1 MNEARMQIPHTLKL
15 KVGDLVEVRYPA
27 EILSTLDEQC
37 SLDGLP
43 FMPEMLQFS
52 GKRFRVYKRAHK
64 ACDTIA
70 WSGLRKMKDAVHL
83 ETLRCDGQGHDGCE
97 AGCLLFWKEAWLKPV
112 NSDSV
117 SSAPPPEEE
126 LPRAY
131 DQLSRFTQFS
141 GKDAK
146 GEEIIHYKCQ
156 ATEMSR
162 ATSLLAWWDM
172 RQFWE
177 DWSCGNV
184 PMKMMVRSLLI
195 WFFNKF
201 QIIRRGAQY
210 PYIEGKLEKTPSADI
225 GLKPGE
231 LVRVKSKIEIMKTL
245 NKRNRNRGL
254 SFDREMVKYCGGTFR
269 VLRQV
274 GKIVNDQTGTMM
286 RLPNDCM
293 ILDGVIC
300 QGDLNKFCPRSILP
314 YWREIWLERVPQDS
328 KETGASPLPIWRQIW
343 IDHASGHSQESG
355 PKQEPR

>member
-1 MNEARMQIPHTLKL
+1 MNENRKQIPHTLKL

-27 EILSTLDEQC
+27 EILSTLDDRSALE
-37 SLDGLP
+37 GLP
-43 FMPEMLQFS
+43 FMPEMLQFC

-70 WSGLRKMKDAVHL
+70 WSGLRRMKDAVHL
-83 ETLRCDGQGHDGCE
+83 ESLRCDGQGHDACE
-97 AGCLLFWKEAWLKPV
+97 AGCLLYWKEAWLKPA
-112 NSDSV
+112 NSECEP
-117 SSAPPPEEE
+117 SSPPSEEE
-126 LPRAY
+126 LQRAY
-131 DQLSRFTQFS
+131 DQLSRLTQFS
-141 GKDAK
+141 EKNAK
-146 GEEIIHYKCQ
+146 GEDVIHYMCQ

-162 ATSLLAWWDM
+162 ATSPLVSWDI

-184 PMKMMVRSLLI
+184 SMKLMARSLLI
-195 WFFNKF
+195 WVFNKL

-210 PYIEGKLEKTPSADI
+210 PYIEGKLEKTPSENI

-231 LVRVKSKIEIMKTL
+231 LVRVKSKIDIMKTL

-293 ILDGVIC
+293 VLEGVIC

-328 KETGASPLPIWRQIW
+328 KKTGPNPLPIWRQIW
-343 IDHASGHSQESG
+343 LDHAPGHSQDSSPE
-355 PKQEPR
+355 QDPR